1 MKSSGSRVVIWSVRA
16 TVKEFSSWPLVVGRV
31 RPEPP
36 AVSWPAV
43 SPASAPSSAPALCV
57 GAADSLVL
65 GVSPLE
71 QAVSVQSATTSARSS
86 ARMDLLLFILFH
98 PSMWIELSIF
108 SGTFT
113 SRKNRGT

>member
-31 RPEPP
+31 RPELP
-36 AVSWPAV
+36 AVSWPSV
-43 SPASAPSSAPALCV
+43 SPASAPSSVPALCV